1 MMTYFLMYLSIRI
14 TRSILDQKESL
25 YKHNSVLH
33 STLLDLTLD
42 VDKEREIKR
51 VRLTGNLAEKSNLN
65 LRIDRA

>member
-1 MMTYFLMYLSIRI
+1 
-14 TRSILDQKESL
+14 
-25 YKHNSVLH
+25 
-33 STLLDLTLD
+33 LLDLTLD